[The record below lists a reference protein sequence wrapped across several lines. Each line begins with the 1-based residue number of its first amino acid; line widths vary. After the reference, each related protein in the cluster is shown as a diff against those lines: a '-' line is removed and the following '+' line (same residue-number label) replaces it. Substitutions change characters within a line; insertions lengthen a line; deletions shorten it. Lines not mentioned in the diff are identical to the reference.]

1 MADDETFEA
10 LFRREYRP
18 LVRVAMAI
26 VGDLGVAEELVQ
38 EGFAKAAQRWGR
50 VARLDRPGAW
60 VRRVVIRDAVR
71 AGRARSRLV
80 STPAVESPAVL
91 ESASDD
97 VLRRMIAGLPG
108 QQRAAIALYY
118 FEDRPTAEVA
128 DLLGCSEATVRVH
141 LSRARAA
148 LSARFEAEEAR
159 DAAR

>member
-38 EGFAKAAQRWGR
+38 EGFAKAAERWRHVSG
-50 VARLDRPGAW
+50 LDRPGAW

-71 AGRARSRLV
+71 AARARARLA
-80 STPAVESPAVL
+80 PAPCVESPATPQETSDEAL
-91 ESASDD
+91 RGLIES
-97 VLRRMIAGLPG
+97 LPG
-108 QQRAAIALYY
+108 RQRAVIVLYY
-118 FEDRPTAEVA
+118 FEDRPTAQVA
-128 DLLGCSEATVRVH
+128 DLLGCSEATVRVD
-141 LSRARAA
+141 LSRARFA
-148 LSARFEAEEAR
+148 LGARFEAEEAR